1 VLWASSLAKSYPPRR
16 LFTDVS
22 MQLAPGRRVAL
33 VGGNGI
39 GKTTLLEILA
49 GINEPDEGEV
59 HRQSGLTLGYLP
71 QELDEITDG
80 TVLEATLAGA
90 GDITAMTA
98 ELRSLEARLA
108 DVDATDHDDVLARY
122 GELEAHFRQI
132 GGYGFE
138 AEAHR
143 VLAGLGFAAD
153 DAQRPVAQLSGGWRM
168 RVALAQLLLA
178 KPDVLLADEPTN
190 HLDVD
195 SVAWL
200 EDQLAAWEGGLLFVS
215 HDRDFIDAVA
225 NRVIEMD
232 GTTAHE
238 HVGGFAEFVVAR
250 EERIA
255 AAEAAAA
262 QQARRRAHTERFIE
276 RFRYKA
282 TKARQVQSRIKALAK
297 LEPVEVPSR
306 KELAAR
312 FGFGTPRRSSRVVVE
327 MIGAS
332 VGYADGDAPV
342 LQGVDLVIERGTK
355 VGVVGPNGAGKTTL
369 LRVLQ
374 GELGVLGGELHR
386 GRNVDMAT
394 FAQHLAEVMDPRR
407 TVVEEFTASVGDQ
420 PGRNVRTML
429 GGFGFP
435 GDAADRK
442 VADLSGGERTRLAL
456 GITMANPVN
465 LLVLDEPTNHLD
477 LPSCDLLEDAL
488 SVYPG
493 TVLLVT
499 HDRHL
504 IRSVADSL
512 IVVRDGTAT
521 LHPGVNEELLRPPGL
536 STRRTA
542 GGSTGGVTGAQSHR
556 GTSGAAPREA
566 PGSQHPYSRGT
577 TGQHAG
583 GRGAGTGA
591 PTSRAAAAE
600 RRRAAASR
608 RQAAH
613 DATADLRKEL
623 AAAERAW
630 EAAEHRVAELQALL
644 GEPATYDDPER
655 ARQVAEDYG
664 TAKSEAMRHMS
675 ECESLQRRID
685 RAAAGA

>member
-1 VLWASSLAKSYPPRR
+1 MLWASSLGKSYPPRR
-16 LFTDVS
+16 LFADVDV
-22 MQLAPGRRVAL
+22 QFAAGRRIAL
-33 VGGNGI
+33 VGANGI

-59 HRQSGLTLGYLP
+59 HRQSGLTIGYLP
-71 QELDEITDG
+71 QELDDITEG
-80 TVLEATLAGA
+80 TVLDATLAGA
-90 GDITAMTA
+90 GDITAMTT

-108 DVDATDHDDVLARY
+108 DVDAADHDVVLTRY
-122 GELEAHFRQI
+122 GELEARFRQI

-143 VLAGLGFAAD
+143 VLAGLGFAPD

-168 RVALAQLLLA
+168 RVALAQFLLA

-232 GTTAHE
+232 GTSAYT
-238 HVGGFAEFVVAR
+238 HVGGFAEFVAAR

-262 QQARRRAHTERFIE
+262 LQARRRAHTERFIE

-282 TKARQVQSRIKALAK
+282 TKARQVQSRIKALEK
-297 LEPVEVPSR
+297 LAPVEVPSR

-312 FGFGTPRRSSRVVVE
+312 FGFGTPRRSSRVVTE
-327 MIGAS
+327 LIDATL
-332 VGYADGDAPV
+332 GYTDGDEPV
-342 LQGVDLVIERGTK
+342 LRGVNLVIERGSK

-374 GELGVLGGELHR
+374 GNLGVLGGELHR

-394 FAQHLAEVMDPRR
+394 FEQHLAEVMDPRR
-407 TVVEEFTASVGDQ
+407 SVMEEFTASVGDQ

-429 GGFGFP
+429 GGFGFA

-521 LHPGVNEELLRPPGL
+521 LHPGVDEDLLRPPGL

-542 GGSTGGVTGAQSHR
+542 GGSTGGRITEGSPDS
-556 GTSGAAPREA
+556 TPEA
-566 PGSQHPYSRGT
+566 S
-577 TGQHAG
+577 
-583 GRGAGTGA
+583 
-591 PTSRAAAAE
+591 TSRAAAAE
-600 RRRAAASR
+600 RRREGASK

-613 DATADLRKEL
+613 DATAGLRREL

-664 TAKSEAMRHMS
+664 AAKSEAMRHMS

-685 RAAAGA
+685 RTATSI

>member
-1 VLWASSLAKSYPPRR
+1 MLWGSSLGKSYPPRR
-16 LFTDVS
+16 LFADVS
-22 MQLAPGRRVAL
+22 VQIASGRRIAL

-49 GINEPDEGEV
+49 GLGEPDEGEV

-71 QELDEITDG
+71 QELDEITEG

-90 GDITAMTA
+90 GDVTAMTA

-108 DVDATDHDDVLARY
+108 DVDAADYDGVLARY
-122 GELEAHFRQI
+122 GELEARFRQI
-132 GGYGFE
+132 GGYSFE

-143 VLAGLGFAAD
+143 VLAGLGFAPD

-232 GTTAHE
+232 GTSAHE
-238 HVGGFAEFVVAR
+238 HVGGFAEFVAAR

-282 TKARQVQSRIKALAK
+282 TKARQVQSRIKALSK
-297 LEPVEVPSR
+297 LEEVEVPSP

-312 FGFGTPRRSSRVVVE
+312 FGFGTPRRSSRVVME
-327 MIGAS
+327 LIGAS
-332 VGYADGDAPV
+332 IGYADGDGPV
-342 LQGVDLVIERGTK
+342 LTEVDLVVERGAK
-355 VGVVGPNGAGKTTL
+355 IGVIGPNGAGKTTL

-407 TVVEEFTASVGDQ
+407 SVVEEFTASVGEQ
-420 PGRNVRTML
+420 PGRNVRTMV
-429 GGFGFP
+429 GGFGFA

-442 VADLSGGERTRLAL
+442 VAELSGGERTRLAL

-521 LHPGVNEELLRPPGL
+521 LHDGVDEDLLRPPGL
-536 STRRTA
+536 ASRRTA
-542 GGSTGGVTGAQSHR
+542 GGSTSGTSAASRAQPPRGASDSDAA
-556 GTSGAAPREA
+556 GAAASGAAN
-566 PGSQHPYSRGT
+566 GSPASKSSRSKSS
-577 TGQHAG
+577 
-583 GRGAGTGA
+583 
-591 PTSRAAAAE
+591 PSSRASAAE
-600 RRRAAASR
+600 RRRDGAR
-608 RQAAH
+608 ERQRAH
-613 DATADLRKEL
+613 DATADLRREL
-623 AAAERAW
+623 AKAERLW

-644 GEPATYDDPER
+644 GEPATYDDPEL
-655 ARQVAEDYG
+655 ARRTAEDYG
-664 TAKSEAMRHMS
+664 TAKSAAMRHMS
-675 ECESLQRRID
+675 ECEALQRRID
-685 RAAAGA
+685 RVSAGL

>member
-1 VLWASSLAKSYPPRR
+1 
-16 LFTDVS
+16 
-22 MQLAPGRRVAL
+22 M
-33 VGGNGI
+33 GGNGI

-59 HRQSGLTLGYLP
+59 HRQSGLTIGYLP
-71 QELDEITDG
+71 QELDEIADG

-108 DVDATDHDDVLARY
+108 DVDAADHDSVLARY

-153 DAQRPVAQLSGGWRM
+153 DAQRPVVQLSGGWRM

-232 GTTAHE
+232 GTTTHE

-262 QQARRRAHTERFIE
+262 QQARRRAHAERFIE

-282 TKARQVQSRIKALAK
+282 TKARQVQSRIKALEK
-297 LEPVEVPSR
+297 LAPVEVPSR

-327 MIGAS
+327 LIGAS
-332 VGYADGDAPV
+332 VGYDDGDAPV
-342 LQGVDLVIERGTK
+342 LEGVDLVIERGTK

-374 GELGVLGGELHR
+374 GELGILGGELHR

-429 GGFGFP
+429 GGFGFA

-521 LHPGVNEELLRPPGL
+521 LHPGVDEDLLRPPGL

-542 GGSTGGVTGAQSHR
+542 GGSTAGSTGSGSASDR
-556 GTSGAAPREA
+556 GT
-566 PGSQHPYSRGT
+566 GSQDPGRSTT
-577 TGQHAG
+577 TGQRAG
-583 GRGAGTGA
+583 GRGADA
-591 PTSRAAAAE
+591 TSRASAAQ
-600 RRRAAASR
+600 RRRDSAR
-608 RQAAH
+608 QRQAAH
-613 DATADLRKEL
+613 DATADLRREL

-630 EAAEHRVAELQALL
+630 EAAEHRVAEMQALL
-644 GEPATYDDPER
+644 GEPETYDDPER

-664 TAKSEAMRHMS
+664 AAKSEAMRHMS
-675 ECESLQRRID
+675 ECEALQRRID
-685 RAAAGA
+685 RTAAGI

>member
-1 VLWASSLAKSYPPRR
+1 
-16 LFTDVS
+16 
-22 MQLAPGRRVAL
+22 M
-33 VGGNGI
+33 GGNGI

-59 HRQSGLTLGYLP
+59 HRQSGLTVGYLP
-71 QELDEITDG
+71 QELDEITEG

-98 ELRSLEARLA
+98 DLRSLEARLA
-108 DVDATDHDDVLARY
+108 DVEAADHDEVLARY
-122 GELEAHFRQI
+122 GELEARFRQI

-168 RVALAQLLLA
+168 RVALGQLLLA

-232 GTTAHE
+232 GTSAYE
-238 HVGGFAEFVVAR
+238 HVGGFAEFVASR

-262 QQARRRAHTERFIE
+262 LQARRRAHTERFIE

-282 TKARQVQSRIKALAK
+282 TKARQVQSRIKALEK
-297 LEPVEVPSR
+297 LAPVEVPSR

-312 FGFGTPRRSSRVVVE
+312 FGFGTPRRSSRVVTE
-327 MIGAS
+327 LIDATL
-332 VGYADGDAPV
+332 GYADGDEPV
-342 LQGVDLVIERGTK
+342 LRGVNLVIERGSK

-374 GELGVLGGELHR
+374 GDLGVLGGELHR

-394 FAQHLAEVMDPRR
+394 FEQHLTEVMDPRR
-407 TVVEEFTASVGDQ
+407 TVAEEFTASVGDQ

-429 GGFGFP
+429 GGFGFA

-521 LHPGVNEELLRPPGL
+521 LHPGVDEDLLRPPGL

-542 GGSTGGVTGAQSHR
+542 GGSVAGSTGTGGDR
-556 GTSGAAPREA
+556 GT
-566 PGSQHPYSRGT
+566 GT
-577 TGQHAG
+577 E
-583 GRGAGTGA
+583 A

-600 RRRAAASR
+600 RRRAGASK

-613 DATADLRKEL
+613 DATADLRREL
-623 AAAERAW
+623 AAAERSW

-644 GEPATYDDPER
+644 GEPETYDDPER

-664 TAKSEAMRHMS
+664 AAKSEAMRHMS

-685 RAAAGA
+685 RAAASL

>member
-1 VLWASSLAKSYPPRR
+1 MLWGSSLAKSYPPRR
-16 LFTDVS
+16 LFADVS
-22 MQLAPGRRVAL
+22 VQLAPGRRVAL

-49 GINEPDEGEV
+49 GISEPDEGEV
-59 HRQSGLTLGYLP
+59 HRQSGLTVGYLP
-71 QELDEITDG
+71 QELAEITEG

-108 DVDATDHDDVLARY
+108 EVDAADHHDVLARY

-232 GTTAHE
+232 GTRVHE

-282 TKARQVQSRIKALAK
+282 TKARQVQSRIKALEK
-297 LEPVEVPSR
+297 LAPVEVPSR

-327 MIGAS
+327 LIGAS

-342 LQGVDLVIERGTK
+342 LEGVDLVIERGTK

-374 GELGVLGGELHR
+374 GELGILGGELHR

-407 TVVEEFTASVGDQ
+407 SVAEEFTASVGDQ

-429 GGFGFP
+429 GGFGFA

-521 LHPGVNEELLRPPGL
+521 LHPGVDEDLLRPPGL

-542 GGSTGGVTGAQSHR
+542 GGSTAGSAGSGSASDRGA
-556 GTSGAAPREA
+556 
-566 PGSQHPYSRGT
+566 GSEDLGRSTT
-577 TGQHAG
+577 TGRRAG
-583 GRGAGTGA
+583 GRGAGATA
-591 PTSRAAAAE
+591 PMSRPSAAE
-600 RRRAAASR
+600 RRREGASK
-608 RQAAH
+608 RQAVH
-613 DATADLRKEL
+613 EATAAMRKEL

-664 TAKSEAMRHMS
+664 TAKSDAMRHMS
-675 ECESLQRRID
+675 ACEVLQRRID
-685 RAAAGA
+685 RAAAGL

>member
-1 VLWASSLAKSYPPRR
+1 MLWGSSLGKSYPPRR
-16 LFTDVS
+16 LFADVDV
-22 MQLAPGRRVAL
+22 QLAPARRIAL

-49 GINEPDEGEV
+49 GIKEPDEGEV
-59 HRQSGLTLGYLP
+59 HRQSGLTIGYLP
-71 QELDEITDG
+71 QELDDITEG
-80 TVLEATLAGA
+80 TVLDATLAGS
-90 GDITAMTA
+90 GDITAMTT

-108 DVDATDHDDVLARY
+108 EVDAADHDEVLARY
-122 GELEAHFRQI
+122 GELEARFRQI

-143 VLAGLGFAAD
+143 VLAGLGFAPD

-232 GTTAHE
+232 GTTTHE
-238 HVGGFAEFVVAR
+238 HVGGFAEFVAAR
-250 EERIA
+250 EERVA

-276 RFRYKA
+276 RFRYKSS
-282 TKARQVQSRIKALAK
+282 KARQVQSRIKALAK
-297 LEPVEVPSR
+297 VEPVEVPSR

-312 FGFGTPRRSSRVVVE
+312 FGFGTPRRSSRVVTE
-327 MIGAS
+327 LIDATLGYTDGAE
-332 VGYADGDAPV
+332 PV
-342 LQGVDLVIERGTK
+342 LEGVNLVIERGTK

-394 FAQHLAEVMDPRR
+394 FEQHLTEVMDPRR

-435 GDAADRK
+435 GDAADRQ

-456 GITMANPVN
+456 GMTMANPVN

-521 LHPGVNEELLRPPGL
+521 LHPGVDEDLLRPPGL

-542 GGSTGGVTGAQSHR
+542 GGSTGGRIAEGRPDST
-556 GTSGAAPREA
+556 PEA
-566 PGSQHPYSRGT
+566 S
-577 TGQHAG
+577 
-583 GRGAGTGA
+583 
-591 PTSRAAAAE
+591 TSRAAAAE
-600 RRRAAASR
+600 RRREGASK

-613 DATADLRKEL
+613 DATAGLRREL

-664 TAKSEAMRHMS
+664 AAKSEAMRHMS

-685 RAAAGA
+685 RAAASL

>member
-1 VLWASSLAKSYPPRR
+1 MLWASSLAKSYPPRR
-16 LFTDVS
+16 LFADVS
-22 MQLAPGRRVAL
+22 VQLAPGRRVAL
-33 VGGNGI
+33 VGGNGV

-49 GINEPDEGEV
+49 GISEPDEGEV
-59 HRQSGLTLGYLP
+59 HRQSGLTVGYLP
-71 QELDEITDG
+71 QELDDITEG
-80 TVLEATLAGA
+80 TVLDATLAGA

-98 ELRSLEARLA
+98 ALRSLEARLA
-108 DVDATDHDDVLARY
+108 DVDAADHDEVLARY
-122 GELEAHFRQI
+122 GELEARFRQI

-143 VLAGLGFAAD
+143 VLAGLGFAPD

-232 GTTAHE
+232 GTSAHE
-238 HVGGFAEFVVAR
+238 HVGGFAEFVAAR
-250 EERIA
+250 TERIA

-282 TKARQVQSRIKALAK
+282 TKARQVQSRIKELEKLA
-297 LEPVEVPSR
+297 PVEVPSR

-312 FGFGTPRRSSRVVVE
+312 FGFGTPRRSSRVVTE
-327 MIGAS
+327 LIDATL
-332 VGYADGDAPV
+332 GYADGDEPV
-342 LQGVDLVIERGTK
+342 LEGVNLVIERGTK

-374 GELGVLGGELHR
+374 GDLGVLGGELHR

-394 FAQHLAEVMDPRR
+394 FEQHLTEVMDPRR

-504 IRSVADSL
+504 IRSVADAL

-521 LHPGVNEELLRPPGL
+521 LHPGVDEDLLRPPGL

-542 GGSTGGVTGAQSHR
+542 GGSTAGSTGTGSRNGNRHTGSQGTGDG
-556 GTSGAAPREA
+556 GTS
-566 PGSQHPYSRGT
+566 SQHV
-577 TGQHAG
+577 G
-583 GRGAGTGA
+583 GRGASAGA
-591 PTSRAAAAE
+591 STSRAAAAE
-600 RRRAAASR
+600 RRREGASK

-613 DATADLRKEL
+613 NATADLRREL

-675 ECESLQRRID
+675 ECEALQRRID
-685 RAAAGA
+685 RAAASL

>member
-1 VLWASSLAKSYPPRR
+1 MLWASSLGKSYPPRR
-16 LFTDVS
+16 LFADVDV
-22 MQLAPGRRVAL
+22 QLAAGRRIAL
-33 VGGNGI
+33 VGANGI

-59 HRQSGLTLGYLP
+59 HRQSGLTIGYLP
-71 QELDEITDG
+71 QELDDITEG
-80 TVLEATLAGA
+80 TVLDATLAGA
-90 GDITAMTA
+90 GDITAMTT

-108 DVDATDHDDVLARY
+108 DVDAADHDVVLARY
-122 GELEAHFRQI
+122 GELEARFRQI

-143 VLAGLGFAAD
+143 VLAGLGFGPD
-153 DAQRPVAQLSGGWRM
+153 DARRPVAQLSGGWRM
-168 RVALAQLLLA
+168 RVALAQFLLA

-200 EDQLAAWEGGLLFVS
+200 EDQLVAWEGGLLFVS
-215 HDRDFIDAVA
+215 HDRDFIDTVA

-232 GTTAHE
+232 GTSAYE
-238 HVGGFAEFVVAR
+238 HVGGFAEFVAAR

-282 TKARQVQSRIKALAK
+282 TKARQVQSRIKALEK
-297 LEPVEVPSR
+297 LAPVEVPSR
-306 KELAAR
+306 KELTAR
-312 FGFGTPRRSSRVVVE
+312 FGFGTPRRSSRVVTE
-327 MIGAS
+327 LIDATL
-332 VGYADGDAPV
+332 GYADGDEPV
-342 LQGVDLVIERGTK
+342 LRGVNLVIERGSK

-374 GELGVLGGELHR
+374 GNLGVLGGELHR

-394 FAQHLAEVMDPRR
+394 FEQHLTEVMDPRR
-407 TVVEEFTASVGDQ
+407 TVAEEFTASAGDQ

-429 GGFGFP
+429 GGFGFA

-521 LHPGVNEELLRPPGL
+521 LHSGVDEDLLRPPGL

-542 GGSTGGVTGAQSHR
+542 GGSVAGSTGA
-556 GTSGAAPREA
+556 
-566 PGSQHPYSRGT
+566 GSDL
-577 TGQHAG
+577 
-583 GRGAGTGA
+583 GTGAEA

-600 RRRAAASR
+600 RRRAGASK

-613 DATADLRKEL
+613 DATADLRREL
-623 AAAERAW
+623 AAAERSW

-644 GEPATYDDPER
+644 GEPETYDDPER

-664 TAKSEAMRHMS
+664 AAKSEAMHHMS
-675 ECESLQRRID
+675 ECEALQRRID
-685 RAAAGA
+685 RAASL